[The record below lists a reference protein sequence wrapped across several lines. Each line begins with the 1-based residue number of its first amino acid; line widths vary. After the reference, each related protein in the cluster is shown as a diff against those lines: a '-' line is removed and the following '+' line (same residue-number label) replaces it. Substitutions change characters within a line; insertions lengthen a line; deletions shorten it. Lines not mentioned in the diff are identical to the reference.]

1 MGLPQTVET
10 LSREEFIAWEDAQP
24 DKHEFVAGEVF
35 AMLGARR
42 VPVTVVG
49 NCAGLDVECEDA

>member
-24 DKHEFVAGEVF
+24 DKHEFVAGKVF
-35 AMLGARR
+35 AMLGVRR
-42 VPVTVVG
+42 VPVMVVG
-49 NCAGLDVECEDA
+49 NCAALDVECEDA